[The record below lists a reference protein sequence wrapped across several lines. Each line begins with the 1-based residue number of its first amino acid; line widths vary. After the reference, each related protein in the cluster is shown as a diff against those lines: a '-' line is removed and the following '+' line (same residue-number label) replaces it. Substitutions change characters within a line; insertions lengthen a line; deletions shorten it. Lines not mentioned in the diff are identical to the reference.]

1 MTPGC
6 GTVGAV
12 PSAPV
17 DGLNPAQQR
26 VIELLGK
33 GGQRPAISDHL
44 AADLRAELDHEL
56 AGAAGAIPPDQT
68 LWVAKHQLATIHQC
82 EAHHL
87 AGEGEFEWSP
97 ATARGTVAHR
107 AIELMLS
114 WRGAPVPGDL
124 VDHALER
131 LAGDPQSPIGPY
143 LATLSE
149 YDRADLRNQ
158 AINHVT
164 RFQDCF
170 PPIKPAWVPRVESR
184 VRVELFD
191 GRIRLTGKA
200 DLTLGRPA
208 DRVIIDL
215 KTGSSAP
222 THREDLRFYA
232 LLETLTLGVAPRKL
246 ASYYLDS
253 ATAHAED
260 VTEGALWAAARRVV
274 DGVERMVAIRWGGE
288 DPRRSAGAPCRWCPL
303 AEDCEPGRAYLTEL
317 AEQDR
322 W

>member
-1 MTPGC
+1 MTAGC
-6 GTVGAV
+6 GGERRTI
-12 PSAPV
+12 SAV

-33 GGQRPAISDHL
+33 GGPRPAVAEGL
-44 AADLRAELDHEL
+44 PAVLRAELDERL
-56 AGAAGAIPPDQT
+56 AEAAEMIPTGET

-87 AGEGEFEWSP
+87 AGEGGFEWSP
-97 ATARGTVAHR
+97 ATARGTVAHK

-124 VDHALER
+124 VDQALER
-131 LAGDPQSPIGPY
+131 LASDPQSSIGPY

-158 AINHVT
+158 AVNHVT

-170 PPIKPAWVPRVESR
+170 PPIKAAWVPRVESR

-191 GRIRLTGKA
+191 GHIRLTGKA
-200 DLTLGRPA
+200 DLTLGRPE

-215 KTGSSAP
+215 KTGSPVA

-232 LLETLTLGVAPRKL
+232 LLETLTLGVPPRKL
-246 ASYYLDS
+246 ASYYLDA
-253 ATAHAED
+253 ATAHPED
-260 VTEGALWAAARRVV
+260 VTEGVLWAATRRVV
-274 DGVERMVAIRWGGE
+274 DGVERMVAIRWGGAE
-288 DPRRSAGAPCRWCPL
+288 ASRTAGAQCRWCPL
-303 AEDCEPGRAYLTEL
+303 AEGCAPGQEHL
-317 AEQDR
+317 AELGRDDG